1 MEILQWI
8 SCNYYQLSSFFS
20 VIQFLGEILTNCC
33 MQLCNATDQSDHH
46 QGVLDFGLANVKANA
61 HGALIAFSP
70 DLRGSHCWQV
80 SITTTSIWNFYGNIL
95 FNCLDFPFVDPTAAT
110 LIFMVKNYSH
120 IIKGLPVPALIT
132 RPTRRTISV
141 RTTRTAEQD
150 RTRNS
155 VSGTIITKTTISS
168 SVSCFFLWQSLFYPK
183 LLLKFTHS
191 MHIRR
196 LGALLTSTGLTRST
210 VLRLSRDLST
220 WI

>member
-1 MEILQWI
+1 MDILQL
-8 SCNYYQLSSFFS
+8 LSAFIIFLRHS
-20 VIQFLGEILTNCC
+20 VSWRN
-33 MQLCNATDQSDHH
+33 
-46 QGVLDFGLANVKANA
+46 LDKLL
-61 HGALIAFSP
+61 H
-70 DLRGSHCWQV
+70 
-80 SITTTSIWNFYGNIL
+80 
-95 FNCLDFPFVDPTAAT
+95 AT
-110 LIFMVKNYSH
+110 LQRHWSVRPSPGGPRLRLRQRQRQGPRRAH
-120 IIKGLPVPALIT
+120 RLQPRPRLGLPVPALIT

-196 LGALLTSTGLTRST
+196 LDALLTSTGLTRST